1 MKRFKKGFEEK
12 GHIRDKTM
20 KIQYTG
26 NKDLKEEKYRKG
38 PEQVLKI

>member
-26 NKDLKEEKYRKG
+26 NKDPRKKNTERDQNKY
-38 PEQVLKI
+38 